1 MFFSISTEI
10 DKKFPNN
17 FQFDHLWFNCDNGW
31 QQTDSTFYKG
41 YDDNYC
47 KIIFDQHG
55 AEIDHSQ
62 PRSFPLW
69 HRAGLITNLD
79 CSLCPVWADDAAHI
93 DNCGN
98 VTLSKQSIDLS
109 VAPSALTISQ
119 AQCSIRQ
126 RLDRKLMST
135 PEHMKLYCSGG
146 VDTLLIYSMLSDFDL
161 LTEEHYA
168 LDQFT
173 TENQTTLE
181 KFWAYKQIHH
191 WTEPA
196 WLATGSH
203 GDEYFLRGPAVISM
217 LTAWHN
223 INFFQLLS
231 ANPTSY
237 HYHHFNRYKELWKD
251 AWNNRHQLQH
261 DYPTIDLLNKQILN
275 ILINDHQHWHLG
287 NTLTWTP
294 FKDIEIAKILLQC
307 PIEDLLPQFLDARLT
322 KDLIIDYKPDIID
335 YLSQY
340 KNYNNKEN
348 LYKLSEY
355 YKKNSKLG

>member
-1 MFFSISTEI
+1 MFFSIGTEI

-47 KIIFDQHG
+47 KIVFDQNG
-55 AEIDHSQ
+55 AEIKHSQ

-69 HRAGLITNLD
+69 HRSGLITNLD
-79 CSLCPVWADDAAHI
+79 CSFSPIWADDAAHI
-93 DNCGN
+93 DSRGN
-98 VTLSKQSIDLS
+98 VTLTKQSVDLF
-109 VAPSALTISQ
+109 VAPGILTSNQ
-119 AQCSIRQ
+119 AQHSIRQ
-126 RLDRKLMST
+126 RLDKKLT
-135 PEHMKLYCSGG
+135 AIPKRMKLYYSGG

-168 LDQFT
+168 RDQFT
-173 TENQTTLE
+173 TENQTALE

-191 WTEPA
+191 WLDPS

-203 GDEYFLRGPAVISM
+203 GDEYFLRGPVAISM
-217 LTAWHN
+217 LTAWHD
-223 INFFQLLS
+223 INFFELLS
-231 ANPTSY
+231 DNPGSY
-237 HYHHFNRYKELWKD
+237 HYHHFNRYTKLWND
-251 AWNNRHQLQH
+251 AWNNRHQLQQ
-261 DYPTIDLLNKQILN
+261 DYPTVDLLNNQILN
-275 ILINDHQHWHLG
+275 VLINDHQHWHLG

-294 FKDIEIAKILLQC
+294 FKDIEIAKTLLQC
-307 PIEDLLPQFLDARLT
+307 PIEELLPQFLDARLT
-322 KDLIIDYKPDIID
+322 KDLIVDYNPDIID

-340 KNYNNKEN
+340 KNHNNKEN

-355 YKKNSKLG
+355 YKKNSMLG